1 MKEKEYKVRSIKFVR
16 AHGDYE
22 DDFIYIYE
30 ISFNKSI
37 GNIGRIK
44 GIEKGLNKY
53 VESEF
58 KINSINL
65 LNKIL
70 SSVVS
75 IFKKKK

>member
-1 MKEKEYKVRSIKFVR
+1 MKEKEYRVTSIKFVR
-16 AHGDYE
+16 AHEVYE
-22 DDFIYIYE
+22 DDFIFIYE

-37 GNIGRIK
+37 GHTGRIK
-44 GIEKGLNKY
+44 GIENGLNKY

-58 KINSINL
+58 KINSISL

-75 IFKKKK
+75 IFKKK